1 MRIDI
6 DNDSGRDIDEASIK
20 SVADFVMNQMGLH
33 PDCELAIR
41 LVDVDEMSDLHM
53 QWMDESGPTD
63 VLSFP
68 MDELSPNSAPEG
80 PGMLGDVVLCPDYA
94 EQNGKQSLEKELLLL
109 TVHGVLHLMG
119 FDHRQSDEEK
129 IMFKLQQD
137 LLNEWFK

>member
-109 TVHGVLHLMG
+109 TVHGVLHLIG

-137 LLNEWFK
+137 LLNEWSK

>member
-1 MRIDI
+1 MRIEI

-41 LVDVDEMSDLHM
+41 LVDLDEMSDLHM

-137 LLNEWFK
+137 LLNEWAK